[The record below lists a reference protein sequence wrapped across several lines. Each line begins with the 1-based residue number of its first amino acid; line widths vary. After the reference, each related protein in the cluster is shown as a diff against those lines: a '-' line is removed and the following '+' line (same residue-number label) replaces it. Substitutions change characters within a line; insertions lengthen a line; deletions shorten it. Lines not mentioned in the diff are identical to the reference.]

1 MSGQNLQISSGQKVC
16 QILKP
21 HFYERSTA
29 MMQQKKVCKENKNE
43 DKDLPF
49 QIIKYNFTQEN
60 KLLNMAYTL
69 SDKLDWI
76 MIFILEFGRKHGLTM
91 KQAFNYLYRYQG
103 MAFLDK
109 HYDYVHTQSFTSM
122 VEDITEYCHRKGG
135 GLQ

>member
-1 MSGQNLQISSGQKVC
+1 M
-16 QILKP
+16 
-21 HFYERSTA
+21 
-29 MMQQKKVCKENKNE
+29 CKENKNE